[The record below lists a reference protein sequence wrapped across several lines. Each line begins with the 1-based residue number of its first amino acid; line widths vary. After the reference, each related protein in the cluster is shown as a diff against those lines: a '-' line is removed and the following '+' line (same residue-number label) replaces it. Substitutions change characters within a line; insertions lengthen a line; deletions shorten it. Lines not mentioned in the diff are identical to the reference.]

1 MEDAELQRWF
11 ADETVKPF
19 SETLRAI
26 GEALSRMRV
35 PFTMA
40 ALHTQTG
47 RGDSPAVGV
56 SFHSLQ
62 PFAIRDVS
70 RN

>member
-1 MEDAELQRWF
+1 
-11 ADETVKPF
+11 VKPF

-26 GEALSRMRV
+26 GEALNRMGV

-40 ALHTQTG
+40 ALYTQAG

-56 SFHSLQ
+56 SVQSLR
-62 PFAIRDVS
+62 PFAIRHVS